1 MKKSVIFR
9 ALALIL
15 AAVIGVCAFT
25 GCSKGREGSSGENT
39 TVKFEMEIAGKDAG
53 YFIIELYPEHA
64 PITVENFIKLVEKKY
79 YDGLTFHR
87 IIDGF
92 MAQGGMNEDKP
103 ADSIKG
109 EFAINGIENNLEHD
123 RGIVSMART
132 QDPDSASSQ
141 FFICYSREHTQHL
154 DGQYA
159 AFGKVIEGMDVVD
172 SFLDVERTYGGDGAK
187 SSPVEDIVIKAA
199 YIVDYE
205 KNETSGDAG
214 TAEPAGTT
222 EQTTQEPAKT
232 EPEIPEGHPK
242 VKFEM
247 NIAGKAAGSFVIE
260 LYPEHAPLTVV
271 NFMKLVENKFYNG
284 LTFHRIIDGF
294 MAQGG
299 RSTTEKAEQIKGE
312 FSANGVEN
320 NLQHDRGIVSM
331 ARTNMPNSAS
341 SQFFICYSREQTA
354 HLDGNYAAF
363 GKVIE
368 GMDVVDS
375 FLEVELT
382 YGGDGAKSQPVE
394 DIVIK
399 AAYIVE

>member
-1 MKKSVIFR
+1 MKKSIIFR
-9 ALALIL
+9 VIALTL
-15 AAVIGVCAFT
+15 AAVIAICAFA
-25 GCSKGREGSSGENT
+25 GCSKGEADTPSGHT
-39 TVKFEMEIAGKDAG
+39 RVKFEMEIAGKDAG
-53 YFIIELYPEHA
+53 SFIIELYPEHA
-64 PITVENFIKLVEKKY
+64 PITVENFIKLVEGNY
-79 YDGLTFHR
+79 YDGLKFHR

-92 MAQGGMNEDKP
+92 MAQGGANEDDP
-103 ADSIKG
+103 AKSIKG
-109 EFAINGIENNLEHD
+109 EFAINGIENSLQHD
-123 RGIVSMART
+123 RGVVSMART

-141 FFICYSREHTQHL
+141 FFICYTKEHTAHL

-159 AFGKVIEGMDVVD
+159 AFGKVIEGMEVVD
-172 SFLDVERTYGGDGAK
+172 SFLEVERTYGGDGAM
-187 SSPVEDIVIKAA
+187 SAPVEDIVIKSA
-199 YIVDYE
+199 YILESDE
-205 KNETSGDAG
+205 SDATTGET
-214 TAEPAGTT
+214 GTT
-222 EQTTQEPAKT
+222 EPAATTAQQTTEPQ
-232 EPEIPEGHPK
+232 PEIPAGHPK

-247 NIAGKAAGSFVIE
+247 EIAGKDAGSFVIE

-375 FLEVELT
+375 FLEVDLT

-394 DIVIK
+394 DIVIR